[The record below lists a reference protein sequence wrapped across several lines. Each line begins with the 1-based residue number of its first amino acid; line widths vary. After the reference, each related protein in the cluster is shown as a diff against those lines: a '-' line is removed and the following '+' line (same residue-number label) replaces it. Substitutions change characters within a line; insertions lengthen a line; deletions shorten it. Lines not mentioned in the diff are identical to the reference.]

1 MGIVRGSPAFTRIS
15 LAPNRASRFTLGAS
29 VEYKNKTYQ
38 IIYHHLSLPTKGLFL
53 LIVFCVLNQFYIT
66 FQVNIRTKSSFVNP
80 LPLVGLAMMGLHGTL
95 GSEFPASLTARILY
109 SYSFPSVTFSSSNS
123 QSQKTQQIYR
133 KFQWYKYLHAVAQSG
148 IRYPNHRTVSY
159 RNQSSVDGGPS
170 VGLGLFPLHD
180 VALDRVPSVVLR
192 RFPGNCD
199 VIPVLFYTLRL
210 AGWEGLI
217 YSEESVISQ

>member
-38 IIYHHLSLPTKGLFL
+38 NIYHHLSLPTK
-53 LIVFCVLNQFYIT
+53 VFCVLIQFYIT
-66 FQVNIRTKSSFVNP
+66 FQVNVRTMSSFVNP

-123 QSQKTQQIYR
+123 HSQKKQQIDR
-133 KFQWYKYLHAVAQSG
+133 NFQWYKYIHAVAQSG
-148 IRYPNHRTVSY
+148 IRYHNHRTVSY

-170 VGLGLFPLHD
+170 VGLGLLPLHD

-192 RFPGNCD
+192 GFPGNGD
-199 VIPVLFYTLRL
+199 VIPVLFYALRL

-217 YSEESVISQ
+217 CSEESVISQ